1 MELNRPFATV
11 TPTLDGDVLSV
22 LAVSDVTFTTG
33 QIHRILNHSS
43 EEGIRK
49 VLARLVRQGVVL
61 ADRVGHAYTYRLNT
75 DHLAAEPILAL
86 AKLPA
91 TLLSRLE
98 RHFETWEPPPVYAA
112 VFGSAAKG
120 TMTVDSDIDLM
131 LVRDPATVGEVWE
144 RQVNELAAAISRW
157 TGNDARAIEYTTTQL
172 RAARRESVLQDVLDH
187 GLTVAGSRA
196 WLMKQLRS
204 APDRRR

>member
-1 MELNRPFATV
+1 MEFNRPFATV

-22 LAVSDVTFTTG
+22 LAVGDVTFTTG
-33 QIHRILNHSS
+33 QIHRVLNHSS

-61 ADRVGHAYTYRLNT
+61 ADRVGHAYAYRLNT
-75 DHLAAEPILAL
+75 EHLAAEPILTL
-86 AKLPA
+86 AKLSA

-98 RHFETWEPPPVYAA
+98 RHFETWDHPPVYAA

-131 LVRDPATVGEVWE
+131 LVLDPATIGEAWD
-144 RQVNELAAAISRW
+144 RQVNELASTVSRW
-157 TGNDARAIEYTTTQL
+157 TGNDARAIEFTTTQL
-172 RAARRESVLQDVLDH
+172 RAARHEPVLQDVLDH

-204 APDRRR
+204 APARRR